1 MSGGIAQLV
10 AVGAQDAHL
19 VGQPEVSFFRSN
31 YKRHTNFAQ
40 TVERQVIQG
49 NPSAGGMSTVRF
61 ERKGDMVGYVYIAPN
76 KAGKAHKL
84 TPAEWVNAI
93 SKVELLIGGQVIDE
107 QTSQFSQ
114 FMVPTILA
122 QNLTKSTSGFAEVQS
137 KFYPLRFSFCENA
150 QTAIPLIA
158 LQYHDVEL
166 RITWGSDLDAATY
179 EVYSQFIHLDTD
191 ERTTLSST
199 PQNMLITQTQKA
211 VASASRT
218 QELNFN
224 HPIKCL
230 VASSVTLTKTLPA
243 AMTANSSGGNTASSG
258 DSSVNAYKAFDG
270 SDSTNYVSPVAYS
283 SSSPYGYTGSNS
295 LGGVNGEWVKI
306 QLASAITPTSV
317 FVKARPS
324 GTNFAVPP
332 NSWRIMGS
340 NDGTNWTQL
349 HASTTLVDSSSGTTE
364 SFTNTTSYTY
374 LGFVVTN
381 LSFVGPNDPTWT
393 LSHLSFTGDTRDGLA
408 IADDTNKMKLQING
422 TDVTDFKYVDPN
434 YTAVTSY
441 YHTASS
447 KDAGAS
453 GENDKFFLY
462 PFCLD
467 TSKVQPTGSLNFSR
481 LDSARLVN
489 DTANSSDDIYAVNYN
504 ILRIENGMGG
514 LMYSN

>member
-49 NPSAGGMSTVRF
+49 NPTANGMSTVRF
-61 ERKGDMVGYVYIAPN
+61 ERKGDMVGYVYIAPT
-76 KAGKAHKL
+76 KASIAHKL
-84 TPAEWVNAI
+84 TPANWINAI

-114 FMVPTILA
+114 YIAPSVLA
-122 QNLTKSTSGFAEVQS
+122 QNLTKSTSGFAEATES
-137 KFYPLRFSFCENA
+137 KFYPLRFSFCENS
-150 QTAIPLIA
+150 QTAIPLVA

-166 RITWGSDLDAATY
+166 RITWGTISTEKY
-179 EVYSQFIHLDTD
+179 ELYSQFIHLDTD
-191 ERTTLSST
+191 ERTALSST

-211 VASASRT
+211 ISSGSKM

-230 VASSVTLTKTLPA
+230 VAA
-243 AMTANSSGGNTASSG
+243 
-258 DSSVNAYKAFDG
+258 DG
-270 SDSTNYVSPVAYS
+270 SA
-283 SSSPYGYTGSNS
+283 
-295 LGGVNGEWVKI
+295 
-306 QLASAITPTSV
+306 
-317 FVKARPS
+317 
-324 GTNFAVPP
+324 
-332 NSWRIMGS
+332 
-340 NDGTNWTQL
+340 
-349 HASTTLVDSSSGTTE
+349 
-364 SFTNTTSYTY
+364 
-374 LGFVVTN
+374 
-381 LSFVGPNDPTWT
+381 LS
-393 LSHLSFTGDTRDGLA
+393 
-408 IADDTNKMKLQING
+408 IAADANKMKLQING
-422 TDVTDFKYVDPN
+422 TDVADFKYVDPH

-447 KDAGAS
+447 KNAS
-453 GENDKFFLY
+453 VSGDNDKFFLY

-467 TSKVQPTGSLNFSR
+467 TCKVQPTGSLNFSR

-489 DTANSSDDIYAVNYN
+489 DTANSDADIYAVNYN
-504 ILRIENGMGG
+504 VLRIENGMGG